1 MYFAGRTLMYMYMD
15 CVGVPPYLY
24 EKIDLRIEYFQ

>member
-1 MYFAGRTLMYMYMD
+1 MYFAGKTSMYMYMD
-15 CVGVPPYLY
+15 YVGVPPYLC